1 MAARRAAVL
10 ETTRL
15 AVTPRRVARLR
26 ATAMQ
31 VRIPTARRRTGAAV
45 IRATDLL
52 PPRTAMVL
60 RRLRR
65 AAAAAVLL
73 AAAVRH
79 TPHLRIAIA
88 VRLRAVAVIRR
99 AALLSRTAMATRLI
113 RVAVGVVAVRR
124 DVLRVAVTHLVLRA
138 VAAVRRH
145 RLAAVAG
152 AAVRRAAVADIDN
165 QQLNKTT
172 YYEKVYHGVRS
183 CSDCYGG

>member
-1 MAARRAAVL
+1 MVRASRATTMAARRAAVL

-124 DVLRVAVTHLVLRA
+124 DVLRVAVTPLVLRA

-145 RLAAVAG
+145 PQVAG
-152 AAVRRAAVADIDN
+152 VAVRRAAVAVAAIGKHTFN
-165 QQLNKTT
+165 NGRYNKIF
-172 YYEKVYHGVRS
+172 R
-183 CSDCYGG
+183 C